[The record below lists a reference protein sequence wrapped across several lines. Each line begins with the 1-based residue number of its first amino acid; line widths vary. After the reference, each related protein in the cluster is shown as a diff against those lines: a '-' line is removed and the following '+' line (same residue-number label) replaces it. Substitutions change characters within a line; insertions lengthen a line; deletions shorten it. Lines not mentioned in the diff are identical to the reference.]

1 MTKSA
6 VSIDGRHYSQ
16 GRLYQMDQDLRLLA
30 REDGVSVDAKLENF
44 RQEFDKMFDHA
55 IEELE
60 SLGFKPFIIMADK
73 IIESK
78 RDVLKERRH
87 YMRSDKDL

>member
-1 MTKSA
+1 
-6 VSIDGRHYSQ
+6 
-16 GRLYQMDQDLRLLA
+16 MDQDLRLLA
-30 REDGVSVDAKLENF
+30 REDGVSVDVKLENF

-78 RDVLKERRH
+78 RNILNERRNQ
-87 YMRSDKDL
+87 MISDKDL